1 LKNKT
6 QRETSKTSNL
16 INFLKNSVIIII
28 ADIKNFVMYNF
39 LKLTIMKGL
48 YILLTVIFLASCQN
62 QSKEDVNKAKQ
73 ASIDS
78 MKVEINKQRV
88 IDSMKTEMAK
98 LNEEKIEAQK
108 EKVVVVHQQD
118 ATTTAAPAKK
128 KGWSATAK
136 GAVIG
141 AGVGAATGAIVSKKK
156 GEGAIIGGLAGAAL
170 GTGTGA
176 VIDSKNKKKE

>member
-1 LKNKT
+1 MKT
-6 QRETSKTSNL
+6 
-16 INFLKNSVIIII
+16 V
-28 ADIKNFVMYNF
+28 
-39 LKLTIMKGL
+39 
-48 YILLTVIFLASCQN
+48 YILLVALSIVSCQN
-62 QSKEDVNKAKQ
+62 QSNADMKKAKQ

-78 MKVEINKQRV
+78 MKVAIEQQKV
-88 IDSMKTEMAK
+88 MDSMKTEMAK
-98 LNEEKIEAQK
+98 IKEEQRVESQ
-108 EKVVVVHQQD
+108 KVVVVHQQAANGNT
-118 ATTTAAPAKK
+118 ATTTTTTKK

-176 VIDSKNKKKE
+176 VIDSKNKKE

>member
-1 LKNKT
+1 
-6 QRETSKTSNL
+6 
-16 INFLKNSVIIII
+16 
-28 ADIKNFVMYNF
+28 
-39 LKLTIMKGL
+39 MKGL
-48 YILLTVIFLASCQN
+48 YILLTVIFLTSCQN
-62 QSKEDVNKAKQ
+62 QSKEDINKAKQ

-78 MKVEINKQRV
+78 MKVEINKQRI

-118 ATTTAAPAKK
+118 GTAATPAKK

-156 GEGAIIGGLAGAAL
+156 GEGAIIGGLAGAAV

>member
-1 LKNKT
+1 
-6 QRETSKTSNL
+6 
-16 INFLKNSVIIII
+16 
-28 ADIKNFVMYNF
+28 
-39 LKLTIMKGL
+39 MKGL
-48 YILLTVIFLASCQN
+48 YILLTVIFLTSCQQ
-62 QSKEDVNKAKQ
+62 QSKEDINKAKQ

-118 ATTTAAPAKK
+118 GTNATTAKK

-156 GEGAIIGGLAGAAL
+156 GEGAIIGGLAGAAV